1 MCSPPGQANRHDR
14 FVSNKNGIY
23 KSEISGI
30 FRVAI
35 KQFDR
40 NALWAA
46 QEAYLDAG
54 PG

>member
-46 QEAYLDAG
+46 QEAYFDAG